1 MDSIK
6 SFIENPKESIYLIS
20 MTIFIIG
27 LISTLIT
34 FFVSMGENN
43 KLRTELTPDKYKIVK
58 KNIENSRLAMYILLG
73 ISVFFGIVAST
84 IPYII
89 KYFN

>member
-20 MTIFIIG
+20 MTIFILG
-27 LISTLIT
+27 LISSLVT

-43 KLRTELTPDKYKIVK
+43 KLRTELTPDKYNIVK
-58 KNIENSRLAMYILLG
+58 KNIENSRIAMYILLG
-73 ISVFFGIVAST
+73 ISVFFGIVAYT

>member
-43 KLRTELTPDKYKIVK
+43 KLRTELTPDKYNIVK

-73 ISVFFGIVAST
+73 ISTFFGLVAST
-84 IPYII
+84 AYYITR
-89 KYFN
+89 KKF